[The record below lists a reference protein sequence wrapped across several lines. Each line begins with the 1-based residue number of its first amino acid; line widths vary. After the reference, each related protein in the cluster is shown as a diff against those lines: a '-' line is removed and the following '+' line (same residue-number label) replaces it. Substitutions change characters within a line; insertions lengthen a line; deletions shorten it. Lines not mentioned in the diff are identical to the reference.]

1 MELRTGH
8 RLFLVRPRQRRDD
21 FAQWLLVLRHRC
33 PRIPVALLLDEN
45 SSHLA
50 RVNQTLAEQLR
61 IHLFCLPKRSPHLNP
76 MDHLWRWGKQH
87 LAANRQ
93 EPDIYTLARWFVD
106 VLRSLSTEQSLRLA
120 GVLSPRFWLRRVLSN

>member
-1 MELRTGH
+1 MELRTGQ
-8 RLFLVRPRQRRDD
+8 RLLLVRPRQRRDD

-33 PRIPVALLLDEN
+33 PGIPVALLLDEN

-50 RVNQTLAEQLR
+50 GVNQALAEHLR
-61 IHLFCLPKRSPHLNP
+61 IRLFCLPKRSPHLNP
-76 MDHLWRWGKQH
+76 MEHLWRWGKQH

-93 EPDIYTLARWFVD
+93 EADIYTLARLFVD
-106 VLRSLSTEQSLRLA
+106 GLRSLSAGQALRLA